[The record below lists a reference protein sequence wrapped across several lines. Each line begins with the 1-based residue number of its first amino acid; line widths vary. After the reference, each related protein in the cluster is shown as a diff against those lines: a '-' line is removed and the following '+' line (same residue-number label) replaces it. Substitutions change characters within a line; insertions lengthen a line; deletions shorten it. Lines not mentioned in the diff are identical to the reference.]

1 MVNEENHRGYTLI
14 ELLMVIAIISILA
27 AIAIPMYRAQ
37 TVRAKLA
44 EVTNAMG
51 HIASAVGTYYEDM
64 NDFPSSLDVPAIQS
78 SLGVGLSALSK
89 VETATVTN
97 GVITVT
103 ITNVGGAVNGST
115 ITLSPST
122 GSDGSVLWAW
132 GGSIENAYLPK
143 K

>member
-89 VETATVTN
+89 VETAAVTN

-115 ITLSPST
+115 IILSPST
-122 GSDGSVLWAW
+122 GSDGSVLWTW
-132 GGSIENAYLPK
+132 SGSIENAYLPK

>member
-1 MVNEENHRGYTLI
+1 MVNEENRRGYTLI

-27 AIAIPMYRAQ
+27 SIAIPMYRAQ

-44 EVTNAMG
+44 EVTNAMS

-89 VETATVTN
+89 VETAAVTN

-103 ITNVGGAVNGST
+103 ITNVGSPVNGST

-122 GSDGSVLWAW
+122 GSDGSVLWTW
-132 GGSIENAYLPK
+132 SGSIENAYLPK

>member
-78 SLGVGLSALSK
+78 SLGVGMSALSK
-89 VETATVTN
+89 VETAAVTN

-103 ITNVGGAVNGST
+103 ITNVGSPVNGST

-122 GSDGSVLWAW
+122 GSDGSVLWTW
-132 GGSIENAYLPK
+132 SGSIENAYLPK

>member
-1 MVNEENHRGYTLI
+1 M
-14 ELLMVIAIISILA
+14 
-27 AIAIPMYRAQ
+27 
-37 TVRAKLA
+37 
-44 EVTNAMG
+44 
-51 HIASAVGTYYEDM
+51 
-64 NDFPSSLDVPAIQS
+64 
-78 SLGVGLSALSK
+78 SALSK

-115 ITLSPST
+115 IILSPST

>member
-89 VETATVTN
+89 VETAAVTN

-103 ITNVGGAVNGST
+103 ITNVGSPVNGST

-122 GSDGSVLWAW
+122 GSDGSVLWTW
-132 GGSIENAYLPK
+132 SGSIENAYLPK

>member
-44 EVTNAMG
+44 EVTNAMS

-89 VETATVTN
+89 VETAGVTN

-103 ITNVGGAVNGST
+103 ITNVGSPVNGST

-122 GSDGSVLWAW
+122 GSDGSVLWTW

>member
-44 EVTNAMG
+44 EVTNAMS
-51 HIASAVGTYYEDM
+51 HIASAVGSYYGDV

-78 SLGVGLSALSK
+78 SLGVGMSALSK
-89 VETATVTN
+89 VETAGVTN

-103 ITNVGGAVNGST
+103 ITNVGSPVNGST

-122 GSDGSVLWAW
+122 GSDGSVLWTW
-132 GGSIENAYLPK
+132 SGSIENAYLPK